1 MTRTINGSGHTVA
14 YLRTATA
21 NPVESRLGLARQQ
34 DTCEDFA
41 GSLGVQITR
50 VYLDVGVSGLSE
62 ERPALTQLL
71 RDLSSGEIRRVVI
84 ADHARLA
91 RNRQLEDRLSQ
102 RIRRYGASLAIP
114 CFQREVNSD

>member
-1 MTRTINGSGHTVA
+1 MTRDRALIVAACGSGHTVA

-62 ERPALTQLL
+62 ERPALTQTIPAYSSLRRFAGDPLL
-71 RDLSSGEIRRVVI
+71 SEGGEL
-84 ADHARLA
+84 RLNVA
-91 RNRQLEDRLSQ
+91 AFTTLQRSQ
-102 RIRRYGASLAIP
+102 H
-114 CFQREVNSD
+114 